1 MMYEDWE
8 TLGFD
13 ADVYSDAEDWEEN
26 EDLLDAP
33 GLDLDEDEKDAEF
46 DDDVDETHYNPYLGC
61 DDWDL

>member
-13 ADVYSDAEDWEEN
+13 ADVYSDADDWEEN

-33 GLDLDEDEKDAEF
+33 GLDLDEDEEDAEF